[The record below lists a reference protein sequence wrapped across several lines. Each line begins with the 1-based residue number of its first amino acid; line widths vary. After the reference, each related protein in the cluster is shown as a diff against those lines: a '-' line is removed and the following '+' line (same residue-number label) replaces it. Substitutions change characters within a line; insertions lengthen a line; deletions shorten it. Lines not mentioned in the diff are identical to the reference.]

1 MRKYAIILLPQ
12 LILATTVGTDIKMEG
27 LKPVL
32 EINVEPHKNVSL
44 KTKVSY
50 DMVEQN
56 VEGKYKVN
64 DYVEV
69 SAEAFVGYENI
80 KKVQNDDSKT
90 NLLKSYSEREKK
102 LEKVYNDIKS
112 NSDVSEVIEK
122 ARSLNEEELNKILN
136 DKVTRKD
143 VYRKLLPLLEKAGD
157 KFKVPIE
164 NLKAAIKSVNF
175 NEEKSNIVLA
185 ISGIKQAYSEQDVEN
200 NLGNGTKKLTE
211 AYGTSTSGLN
221 NTKIKESFESFY
233 KFFSKND
240 DFKSISEDFKK
251 VAELHEKEEAEDF
264 KGEVRSKLEQ
274 EKLHL
279 QDMIK
284 KIKEENSSDKKIMI
298 HHIYYGVGVGTKV
311 NYMNFEGLLKGRI
324 GASTAII
331 KPDDEVK
338 TNLYWSIDSGFR
350 YNWRINKFN
359 IIPELGVKYTWSEYG
374 QKGFIPYGSFGFN
387 YTF

>member
-1 MRKYAIILLPQ
+1 MKKYAIMLLPQ

-27 LKPVL
+27 LKPIL
-32 EINVEPHKNVSL
+32 EINVKPHENVSL
-44 KTKVSY
+44 KTKASY

-56 VEGKYKVN
+56 VEGNYKVN

-80 KKVQNDDSKT
+80 KKVQNDDSKIN
-90 NLLKSYSEREKK
+90 NLNSYLEREEK
-102 LEKVYNDIKS
+102 LKKVYNDIKE

-122 ARSLNEEELNKILN
+122 AKTLNEEEITKILN

-143 VYRKLLPLLEKAGD
+143 AYRKLLKILNTQGSRFGTANAQLENAINSESLDKEASNIIFVMVAISEAYKNDADKKDSNNDLKAG
-157 KFKVPIE
+157 PLSLNE
-164 NLKAAIKSVNF
+164 AYNKA
-175 NEEKSNIVLA
+175 
-185 ISGIKQAYSEQDVEN
+185 
-200 NLGNGTKKLTE
+200 TKKVDDDKVKT
-211 AYGTSTSGLN
+211 A
-221 NTKIKESFESFY
+221 FQHFY
-233 KFFSKND
+233 NYFSKND
-240 DFKSISEDFKK
+240 DFKNISEDFKK
-251 VAELHEKEEAEDF
+251 VAQLHENEDKEDF
-264 KGEVRSKLEQ
+264 KGEVRSKVDQ

-284 KIKEENSSDKKIMI
+284 KIMI
-298 HHIYYGVGVGTKV
+298 HHIYYGFGVGAKV

-359 IIPELGVKYTWSEYG
+359 IIPELGVKYVWSEYG

-387 YTF
+387 YIF